1 MKLSSKKLKENI
13 NMVIATLFILLF
25 ALMLFGVPVAVAL
38 GSTTLITSFI
48 FTDMDLMGIPSKVF
62 DGLNKYTLMAIP
74 MFILA
79 GSLLS
84 KGSSASRIID
94 FAKSLVGHLPGGL
107 PIAAILASIIFAA
120 VSGSSPAT
128 VAAIGSVMYG
138 AIKQAGYNEQFAI
151 GTIATSGTLGILI
164 PPSIVFIVYGVT
176 ADESIGKLF
185 MAGVIPGLM
194 IGAMMMIATYI
205 LARRSGFKG
214 TKAASFKE
222 RFIAFK
228 NAFWAL
234 LIIVIVIG
242 GIYGGIFTPTEAGAF
257 SVMYAFFVSFFIY
270 KDTKYKDLFKIIL
283 DSAQTSSMIF
293 FIIANAMLFAHFLTD
308 EQIPQ
313 HITQMII
320 EANMGPL
327 MFLLIVNIL
336 LLLMGQFMEPSS
348 VVMITV
354 PLLLPIGIALGID
367 PIHLGVI
374 MVVNMEI
381 GMITPPVG
389 LNLFVASGITGLS
402 LKQVIV
408 ASLPM
413 TTVLLIGL
421 LLVTYI
427 PAISLWL
434 PNLMF
439 G

>member
-1 MKLSSKKLKENI
+1 
-13 NMVIATLFILLF
+13 MVIATLFILLF

-38 GSTTLITSFI
+38 GSTTLVTSFI

-84 KGSSASRIID
+84 KGSSAHRIIE

-176 ADESIGKLF
+176 ADESIGRLF

-194 IGAMMMIATYI
+194 IGAMMMVGTYI
-205 LARRSGFKG
+205 LAKRSGFKG
-214 TKAASFKE
+214 VQRASFKE
-222 RFIAFK
+222 QFLAFK

-257 SVMYAFFVSFFIY
+257 SVMYAFFVSFFVY

-313 HITQMII
+313 HITEMII
-320 EANMGPL
+320 EANMGPI

-408 ASLPM
+408 ASFPM
-413 TTVLLIGL
+413 TTILLIGL

>member
-1 MKLSSKKLKENI
+1 
-13 NMVIATLFILLF
+13 MVIATLFILLF
-25 ALMLFGVPVAVAL
+25 ALMLIGVPVAVSL
-38 GSTTLITSFI
+38 GATTLITSFL
-48 FTDMDLMGIPSKVF
+48 FTDMDLMGISSKIF

-84 KGSSASRIID
+84 RGSSATRIIN

-164 PPSIVFIVYGVT
+164 PPSIVFIVFGVT
-176 ADESIGKLF
+176 ADQSIGKLF
-185 MAGVIPGLM
+185 MAGVVPGLM
-194 IGAMMMIATYI
+194 IGAMMMIATYV
-205 LARRSGFKG
+205 LAKRSGFK
-214 TKAASFKE
+214 ASQPATFKE

-228 NAFWAL
+228 DAFWAL

-270 KDTKYKDLFKIIL
+270 KDTKYRDLYRIIL

-313 HITQMII
+313 HITQLIL
-320 EANMGPL
+320 EANVGPL

-402 LKQVIV
+402 LKDVIV

-413 TTVLLIGL
+413 TAILLVGL
-421 LLVTYI
+421 VMVTYI

-434 PNLMF
+434 PRLMY

>member
-1 MKLSSKKLKENI
+1 
-13 NMVIATLFILLF
+13 MVIATLFILLF
-25 ALMLFGVPVAVAL
+25 ALMLIGVPVAVAL
-38 GSTTLITSFI
+38 GASTLASAFL
-48 FTDMDLMGIPSKVF
+48 FTNNDLMGIVDNIF
-62 DGLNKYTLMAIP
+62 NGLNKYTLMAIP
-74 MFILA
+74 MFVLA
-79 GSLLS
+79 GSLLAR
-84 KGSSASRIID
+84 GSAATRIID

-120 VSGSSPAT
+120 ISGSSPAT

-138 AIKQAGYNEQFAI
+138 AIKSAGYNEQFAI
-151 GTIATSGTLGILI
+151 GTITTSGTLGILI
-164 PPSIVFIVYGVT
+164 PPSVVFIVYGVS

-194 IGAMMMIATYI
+194 IGGMMMIATYI
-205 LARRSGFKG
+205 FAKKSGFKAG
-214 TKAASFKE
+214 KMASFKE
-222 RFIAFK
+222 QAIAFK
-228 NAFWAL
+228 NSFWAL
-234 LIIVIVIG
+234 LIIVVVIG
-242 GIYGGIFTPTEAGAF
+242 GIYGGIFTPTEAGAV
-257 SVMYAFFVSFFIY
+257 SVFYALFISFFIY
-270 KDTKYKDLFKIIL
+270 KDIKMKELYKIIL
-283 DSAQTSSMIF
+283 DSVQTSSMIF

-313 HITQMII
+313 AITQMIL
-320 EANMGPL
+320 EANVSPL

-354 PLLLPIGIALGID
+354 PLLLPIGVALGID

-381 GMITPPVG
+381 GMLTPPVG

-402 LKQVIV
+402 MGQVIR

-413 TTVLLIGL
+413 TLVLLFGL
-421 LLVTYI
+421 ALITYI

-439 G
+439 GY

>member
-1 MKLSSKKLKENI
+1 
-13 NMVIATLFILLF
+13 MVITTLFVLLF
-25 ALMLFGVPVAVAL
+25 AFMLFGVPVAVAL
-38 GSTTLITSFI
+38 GTTTLITSFI
-48 FTDMDLMGIPSKVF
+48 FTDLDLMGVSSKIF

-79 GSLLS
+79 GALLAR
-84 KGSSASRIID
+84 GSSASRIIE

-176 ADESIGKLF
+176 ADQSIGKLF

-194 IGAMMMIATYI
+194 IGAMMMVATYF
-205 LARRSGFKG
+205 LAKRSGFKSG
-214 TKAASFKE
+214 KRASFKE
-222 RFIAFK
+222 QYKAFK
-228 NAFWAL
+228 DAFWAL
-234 LIIVIVIG
+234 MIIVIVIG

-257 SVMYAFFVSFFIY
+257 SVMYALFISMFVY
-270 KDTKYKDLFKIIL
+270 KDTKVKDLYQIVL

-313 HITQMII
+313 QITQMII
-320 EANMGPL
+320 DANVSPL
-327 MFLLIVNIL
+327 VFLLIVNIV

-354 PLLLPIGIALGID
+354 PLLLPIGVALGID

-402 LKQVIV
+402 LKQVVV

-421 LLVTYI
+421 MLVTYI

-434 PNLMF
+434 PTLMY

>member
-1 MKLSSKKLKENI
+1 
-13 NMVIATLFILLF
+13 MVIATLFILLF

-84 KGSSASRIID
+84 KGSSAGRIID

-194 IGAMMMIATYI
+194 IGAMMMIATYV
-205 LARRSGFKG
+205 LARKSGFKG

-313 HITQMII
+313 HITEMII

-354 PLLLPIGIALGID
+354 PLLLPIGVALGID

>member
-1 MKLSSKKLKENI
+1 
-13 NMVIATLFILLF
+13 MVIATLFILLF
-25 ALMLFGVPVAVAL
+25 GIMLLGVPVAVAL
-38 GSTTLITSFI
+38 GTSTLATSFF
-48 FTDMDLMGIPSKVF
+48 FTDLDLMGISSKIF

-84 KGSSASRIID
+84 RGSSAGRIID

-194 IGAMMMIATYI
+194 IGAMMMLATYI
-205 LARRSGFKG
+205 LAKRSGFKSG
-214 TKAASFKE
+214 KRASFKE
-222 RFIAFK
+222 QFIAFK

-234 LIIVIVIG
+234 LIIVVVIG

-257 SVMYAFFVSFFIY
+257 SVMYAFFISFFVY
-270 KDTKYKDLFKIIL
+270 KDTKVKDLYKIIL

-313 HITQMII
+313 HITQIII
-320 EANMGPL
+320 EANVGPL
-327 MFLLIVNIL
+327 VFLLIVNII

-354 PLLLPIGIALGID
+354 PLLLPIGVALGID

-389 LNLFVASGITGLS
+389 LNLFVASGITKLS
-402 LKQVIV
+402 LKEVIV

-413 TTVLLIGL
+413 TSIMLVGLMLI
-421 LLVTYI
+421 TYI

-434 PNLMF
+434 PNLMY
-439 G
+439 GK

>member
-1 MKLSSKKLKENI
+1 
-13 NMVIATLFILLF
+13 MVITTLFVLLF
-25 ALMLFGVPVAVAL
+25 AFMLFGVPVAVAL
-38 GSTTLITSFI
+38 GTTTLITSFI
-48 FTDMDLMGIPSKVF
+48 FTDLDLMGVSSKIF

-79 GSLLS
+79 GALLAR
-84 KGSSASRIID
+84 GSSAGRIID

-176 ADESIGKLF
+176 ADQSIGKLF

-194 IGAMMMIATYI
+194 IGAMMMVTTYF
-205 LARRSGFKG
+205 LAKRSGFKG
-214 TKAASFKE
+214 GKRATFKE
-222 RFIAFK
+222 QFIAFK

-257 SVMYAFFVSFFIY
+257 SVMYALFISMFVY
-270 KDTKYKDLFKIIL
+270 KDTKVKDLYQIIL

-313 HITQMII
+313 QITQMII
-320 EANMGPL
+320 DANVSPL

-402 LKQVIV
+402 LKEVVV

-413 TTVLLIGL
+413 TAVLLVGL
-421 LLVTYI
+421 MLVTYI

-434 PNLMF
+434 PTLMY